1 MRYLID
7 TNIFVYLMDD
17 LDCLNKD
24 VRAIIEDFDNTICI
38 SVESLKE
45 LIVAYRTKGLC
56 SNIWKTEKEMID
68 TIIRGN
74 IVILPIR
81 AEHMSTYAV
90 MQVNEAQD
98 HRDPSDHVIIAQA
111 LTEHLSLISSDAK
124 FPFYRKQGL
133 DLIENLK

>member
-1 MRYLID
+1 MMNDPGSL
-7 TNIFVYLMDD
+7 
-17 LDCLNKD
+17 CAD
-24 VRAIIEDFDNTICI
+24 VRSIVEDYDNTLCI

-45 LIVAYRTKGLC
+45 LIVAYRTKGL
-56 SNIWKTEKEMID
+56 SFKLWKTEKEMID

-74 IVILPIR
+74 IVILPLK
-81 AEHMSTYAV
+81 AEHMATYAV
-90 MQVNEAQD
+90 MHVNEAQD

-111 LTEHLSLISSDAK
+111 LTEHLPLISSDAK